1 MDELIKEC
9 EKAYDEKNF
18 SRLDWLCNE
27 ILEQQKN
34 NETALTYKLYIY
46 CDWHQ
51 YHLVFRI
58 ADQIHIL
65 YPNNYHTYNAK
76 AIAYSGKN
84 DFEKALDSCNEGLEI
99 KDYWWLRINKIESLI
114 SLNRIDE
121 AYEFYNSSEIPDYN
135 FTKALI
141 NCGKYSE
148 ISKYEEGLSNEE
160 LLSYYFKKCSFLDR
174 WSNYEEILKVCEEIL
189 RIDKDNEFA
198 LEYKTHSLRS
208 FENDDEVLK
217 CLNHSIKLYP
227 NNFRFY
233 FEKGETL
240 LWSFEDIDGAIEC
253 YEKGFALVGDFDRYW
268 FDVDNLVDALNK
280 KADQVIESGK
290 YENAVNIYDKILF
303 YKPKEFKALDKINS
317 LTKEHNIDYT
327 HSEHYNESL
336 KLKEESQRRI
346 KQVDDFLE
354 TIVIGEYDEDY
365 VKGCSEFKDYNSFG
379 EYVRDVI
386 ICLME
391 SYPQRSEEYS
401 RLLVKSDIHYIKSS
415 FEHEEPADECI
426 IVVGYGCG

>member
-9 EKAYDEKNF
+9 EKAYSKKDY
-18 SRLDWLCNE
+18 SRLDWACNK
-27 ILEQQKN
+27 ILENHKN
-34 NETALTYKLYIY
+34 NETALSYKLYIY

-58 ADQIHIL
+58 ADKINRL
-65 YPNNYHTYNAK
+65 YPNNYHAYNAK
-76 AIAYSGKN
+76 AIAYSCKKE
-84 DFEKALDSCNEGLEI
+84 FKKSLDSCNKGLEI
-99 KDYWWLRINKIESLI
+99 KDYWWLRINKIEALI

-121 AYEFYNSSEIPDYN
+121 AYEFYNSFEIQNYN

-148 ISKYEEGLSNEE
+148 ISKYEERLSNEE
-160 LLSYYFKKCSFLDR
+160 LLSYYFKRCSFLDK
-174 WSNYEEILKVCEEIL
+174 WGNHEEILKVCEEIL
-189 RIDKDNEFA
+189 KIDNDNEFA
-198 LEYKTHSLRS
+198 LEYKTNSLS
-208 FENDDEVLK
+208 SLEDKDEVLK

-227 NNFRFY
+227 DNFRFY
-233 FEKGETL
+233 LKKGETL
-240 LWSFEDIDGAIEC
+240 LWGFEDIDGAIEC
-253 YEKGFALVGDFDRYW
+253 YEKGFALVEDFERCW
-268 FDVDNLVDALNK
+268 FDANNLVDTLNK
-280 KADQVIESGK
+280 KADQLIESGK
-290 YENAVNIYDKILF
+290 WEDAVYIYDKILF
-303 YKPKEFKALDKINS
+303 YKPNEFEAFDKINS

-327 HSEHYNESL
+327 HSKHYNESL
-336 KLKEESQRRI
+336 KLKEELQRKI
-346 KQVDDFLE
+346 KQLDNFLE

-365 VKGCSEFKDYNSFG
+365 VNGCSEFKDYNSFE

-391 SYPQRSEEYS
+391 SYPKRSEEYS